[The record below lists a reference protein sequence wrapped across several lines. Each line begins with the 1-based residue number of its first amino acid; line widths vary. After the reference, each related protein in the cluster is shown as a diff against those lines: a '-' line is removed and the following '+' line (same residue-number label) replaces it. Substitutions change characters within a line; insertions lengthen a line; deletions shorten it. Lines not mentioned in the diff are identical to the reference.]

1 MVKKGKT
8 EAKMALEIGAKKI
21 RQQQSNQK
29 NLILNTFS
37 SAKIISAGVQEGTT
51 KADIREELKSVLE
64 KSNVSIKER
73 IDSKTLAA
81 LAQMS
86 FGGCKTSENEMG
98 LDF

>member
-1 MVKKGKT
+1 
-8 EAKMALEIGAKKI
+8 MALDFGAKKA
-21 RQQQSNQK
+21 RQQNSNQN

-51 KADIREELKSVLE
+51 KSDIRKELKSVLE
-64 KSNVSIKER
+64 KANVAIKDR

-86 FGGCKTSENEMG
+86 FGGCKTVENEKG
-98 LDF
+98 FDF